1 MNFSIP
7 AEFQPHLVVGISFGV
22 LWLGWII
29 SWLVAAL
36 WASRAAK
43 RPALRE
49 EATYRVMTIAG
60 GALMFVQ
67 FRGPNRPDLF
77 WLPEAWV
84 QWVLLVVALG
94 GIAFA
99 WWARIHLGTLWS
111 GRVTRKD
118 DHRIV
123 DTGPYGIVRHPIYTG
138 LLAALYATV
147 LAFPGPFNTAGVA
160 ILTVAF
166 VIKYRLEERFLMQE
180 LGAEAYQEY
189 RQRVPALVPFWP
201 MAK

>member
-1 MNFSIP
+1 MNFSVP
-7 AEFQPHLVVGISFGV
+7 AAFQSHLTVGLAFGA
-22 LWLGWII
+22 LWVGWMV

-36 WASRAAK
+36 WASRVAK
-43 RPALRE
+43 RPPLRE
-49 EATYRVMTIAG
+49 EAVYRLMTIAG
-60 GALMFVQ
+60 GVLMFVQ
-67 FRGPNRPDLF
+67 FRRGDDLGLF
-77 WLPEAWV
+77 WLPPVWLD
-84 QWVLLVVALG
+84 WVLLAVAAA

-138 LLAALYATV
+138 ILAALYAT
-147 LAFPGPFNTAGVA
+147 AFSFPGPFNIVGAA
-160 ILTVAF
+160 LLTVAF

-180 LGAEAYQEY
+180 LGAVAYEGY
-189 RQRVPALVPFWP
+189 RKRVPALVPFWP
-201 MAK
+201 GRG

>member
-1 MNFSIP
+1 
-7 AEFQPHLVVGISFGV
+7 
-22 LWLGWII
+22 
-29 SWLVAAL
+29 
-36 WASRAAK
+36 
-43 RPALRE
+43 
-49 EATYRVMTIAG
+49 MTIAG

-180 LGAEAYQEY
+180 LGAQAYQEY
-189 RQRVPALVPFWP
+189 QQRVPALVPFWP
-201 MAK
+201 TAK